1 MLLKILCSTTIQGK
15 EFVWRSGKPD
25 GKVPE
30 DELVRPPDFYRP
42 HADPRRR
49 SEDEDD
55 YNRHMKR
62 SRSRSFRRIDSNW
75 FGGRSRPNHRAVVGH
90 RSGWF
95 EGESSR
101 GSRVGHGSASHT
113 VR

>member
-1 MLLKILCSTTIQGK
+1 
-15 EFVWRSGKPD
+15 
-25 GKVPE
+25 
-30 DELVRPPDFYRP
+30 
-42 HADPRRR
+42 
-49 SEDEDD
+49 
-55 YNRHMKR
+55 MKR

-101 GSRVGHGSASHT
+101 GSRVGHGSTSHT